1 MYISI
6 GSRMNKVIVYVYNR
20 INTIQVSTKM
30 NLKSIILRKESSH
43 QKCVPYDYENQNQ
56 N

>member
-20 INTIQVSTKM
+20 INTSVNKD
-30 NLKSIILRKESSH
+30 ESQEH
-43 QKCVPYDYENQNQ
+43 NTE
-56 N
+56 